1 MKRIYLLLICFLSFS
16 LYISADEICDDFLL
30 EGKQHYNSGNYKKAK
45 ECFVY
50 VKNECGVNYGDV
62 TNWINKCDV
71 ALAPTL
77 SVSKYLISCSASG
90 TTQYITVTSNTTW
103 LIEHQTGTM
112 YSVTKNGNTLTV
124 RINANTSTAAREDFF
139 NVKTMDGKIVKKITL
154 KQSGKTASNS
164 STSSSKTT
172 SSSSSS
178 SSTTSTLSVSQ
189 TYIYSSYSGSTRYLT
204 VTSNTEWELLYSTGS
219 MYSVSRSGN
228 QLTVYIHSNSNN
240 EGRKDFFKVRTK
252 DGSKE
257 VKITMEQGANT
268 SARTSSSSRTKKTTS
283 YNSGLT
289 AYQKYIQNQD
299 NWEVTWVGFNTSI
312 CTGYEFG
319 ISLWRFRYGW
329 FQLKPY
335 EMALGFDFVTGE
347 TYFAYNPS
355 INFLIP
361 TGYDGTLYFGGGP
374 SLNTSYYDY
383 DCLWFNVEL
392 GYRWH
397 WGDWASSDFFMRYD
411 GAFTI
416 GLSIQWSS
424 YF

>member
-1 MKRIYLLLICFLSFS
+1 MKKISVLLIWILVFSFS
-16 LYISADEICDDFLL
+16 LFADDCSDFLS
-30 EGKQHYNSGNYKKAK
+30 EGKQHYNNGNYQKAK

-50 VKNECGVNYGDV
+50 VRSECGSHYGDV
-62 TNWINKCDV
+62 TNWINKCDA
-71 ALAPTL
+71 ALTPTL

-103 LIEHQTGTM
+103 QIERQTGTM

-124 RINANTSTAAREDFF
+124 RINANTLTNAREDFF
-139 NVKTMDGKIVKKITL
+139 YVKTTNGKILKKITL
-154 KQSGKTASNS
+154 KQSGKASSSSSSSS
-164 STSSSKTT
+164 STKST

-178 SSTTSTLSVSQ
+178 SVSTTSTLSVSQ
-189 TYIYSSYSGSTRYLT
+189 TYIYSSYSGSTRHLT
-204 VTSNTEWELLYSTGS
+204 VTSNTEWELLYPTSS
-219 MYSVSRSGN
+219 MYNVTRSGN
-228 QLTVYIHSNSNN
+228 KLTICINYNSNN
-240 EGRKDFFKVRTK
+240 ESRKNFFKVRTK
-252 DGSKE
+252 DGTKE
-257 VKITMEQGANT
+257 EKITIEQGANT
-268 SARTSSSSRTKKTTS
+268 FTRTTSKTKKSIS
-283 YNSGLT
+283 YNNDLT

-299 NWEVTWVGFNTSI
+299 NWEVTWIGFNTSL

-319 ISLWRFRYGW
+319 ISLLRFRYGW
-329 FQLKPY
+329 FQVKPY
-335 EMALGFDFVTGE
+335 EMALGFDFITGE

-361 TGYDGTLYFGGGP
+361 TGYDGTFYFGAGP
-374 SLNTSYYDY
+374 TVTTSEYFDVV
-383 DCLWFNVEL
+383 WFNTEL